1 MQPQVIAGR
10 YEVVRPIGS
19 GGMGTV
25 WLCLDTVLG
34 REVAV
39 KQIGA
44 LPGEPA
50 AAARAMR
57 EARIAASLNDPHA
70 VGVFD
75 VVDENDS
82 HWLVMEYVE
91 GQSLAERIRD
101 VGALPPTRVAEIGSA
116 VASALATAHDRGIV
130 HRDIKPGNILIDL
143 ARHAEDQRLR
153 DRPGPHRRPADP
165 DRVHDRHARLPLARA
180 GPRRQSDPRVG
191 RLGTG
196 GDALLRGRGTAALRV
211 AGQPARDAAGDRARR
226 RSARC
231 RRPARWVA
239 PSPR

>member
-57 EARIAASLNDPHA
+57 EARIAASLNDAHA

-91 GQSLAERIRD
+91 GQSLAEQIRE
-101 VGALPPTRVAEIGSA
+101 VGALPPTRVAAIGSA
-116 VASALATAHDRGIV
+116 VASALARAHERGIV
-130 HRDIKPGNILIDL
+130 HRDIKPGNILIDHG
-143 ARHAEDQRLR
+143 RHPQDQRLR
-153 DRPGPHRRPADP
+153 DRPGARRRPADP
-165 DRVHDRHARLPLARA
+165 DRVHDRHAGLPLARA
-180 GPRRQSDPRVG
+180 GPRRRPDRGVG
-191 RLGTG
+191 RLGAG
-196 GDALLRGRGTAALRV
+196 RDALLRGGGAAALRG
-211 AGQPARDAAGDRARR
+211 AGQPARHPAGDR
-226 RSARC
+226 
-231 RRPARWVA
+231 
-239 PSPR
+239 PR

>member
-91 GQSLAERIRD
+91 GQSLAEQIRE
-101 VGALPPTRVAEIGSA
+101 VGALPPTRVAD
-116 VASALATAHDRGIV
+116 DRVG
-130 HRDIKPGNILIDL
+130 RRERARPGPR
-143 ARHAEDQRLR
+143 ARHRAPRHQARQHPHRPGRHPQDQRLR
-153 DRPGPHRRPADP
+153 DRPGARRRPADP

-180 GPRRQSDPRVG
+180 RPGRRPDRGLRRLGPRR
-191 RLGTG
+191 
-196 GDALLRGRGTAALRV
+196 DALLRGRGAAALRV
-211 AGQPARDAAGDRARR
+211 AGQPARDAPGDR
-226 RSARC
+226 
-231 RRPARWVA
+231 
-239 PSPR
+239 PR